1 MAKTTRKRVSHRKRE
16 VCRDE
21 PLHIGIQLLPGL
33 PSMRT
38 PGAKLVVFEAI
49 RAMRGRFGFRIVEFA
64 VMSNHIHMLC
74 EAKNNDELAAAMK
87 SFKVRLA
94 GGFNKLWERAG
105 QVWADRFWSRVVRK
119 VHELR
124 RLVRYILLNG
134 RRHGIQLPDDEP
146 DWYTSGPWFP
156 FWEGR
161 WGQTFSKNPPPTER
175 ATYMALQCARR
186 FLIEL
191 DDKPMPPPPLPDRR
205 KRRRLFNVVQPAT

>member
-94 GGFNKLWERAG
+94 RGFNKLGSARARSG
-105 QVWADRFWSRVVRK
+105 RTASGRV
-119 VHELR
+119 
-124 RLVRYILLNG
+124 
-134 RRHGIQLPDDEP
+134 
-146 DWYTSGPWFP
+146 S
-156 FWEGR
+156 
-161 WGQTFSKNPPPTER
+161 
-175 ATYMALQCARR
+175 CARCTSCGGS
-186 FLIEL
+186 F
-191 DDKPMPPPPLPDRR
+191 
-205 KRRRLFNVVQPAT
+205 ATSS

>member
-21 PLHIGIQLLPGL
+21 PLHIGVQLLPGL

-38 PGAKLVVFEAI
+38 PGAKLVVFEAV

-64 VMSNHIHMLC
+64 VM
-74 EAKNNDELAAAMK
+74 
-87 SFKVRLA
+87 
-94 GGFNKLWERAG
+94 
-105 QVWADRFWSRVVRK
+105 
-119 VHELR
+119 
-124 RLVRYILLNG
+124 
-134 RRHGIQLPDDEP
+134 
-146 DWYTSGPWFP
+146 
-156 FWEGR
+156 
-161 WGQTFSKNPPPTER
+161 QTFSKHPPPTQR

-205 KRRRLFNVVQPAT
+205 KRRRLFDVVQPAT